1 MNIEN
6 TRHLL
11 TWLWSK
17 FPNSKTLSDADRQA
31 TIVAYFDELWQY
43 SLEDVIAAARKAL
56 AAQPHFVPSAPEIA
70 HYCTKTID
78 YQKYLPREY
87 AQLEKALAD
96 VESRIEAFQFY
107 QTDEAVLHEFNMHVC
122 CYPGKLSPEL
132 QKERDELKA
141 RCDADFDKQQAHD
154 AKYHQLVSESQELRE
169 KIGDMYASAYDA
181 AFKAYDTA
189 QRKLAAPDLK
199 KLGIPQPQLAL
210 EG

>member
-1 MNIEN
+1 MNIEQ

-17 FPNSKTLSDADRQA
+17 FPNSKALADADKQT

-43 SLEDVIAAARKAL
+43 ALEDVIAAARKAL

-78 YQKYLPREY
+78 YQRFLPREY

-96 VESRIEAFQFY
+96 AEAKY
-107 QTDEAVLHEFNMHVC
+107 QAFEVYSANSDILHDYNMHVC
-122 CYPGKLSPEL
+122 CYPGQLPPEL
-132 QKERDELKA
+132 QKERDELQAKRNAEFRKSEASFAENDRLRAA
-141 RCDADFDKQQAHD
+141 RDAISNQMADM
-154 AKYHQLVSESQELRE
+154 VSQ
-169 KIGDMYASAYDA
+169 AYD
-181 AFKAYDTA
+181 KAYRAYIDT
-189 QRKLAAPDLK
+189 QRQLAAPDLK

>member
-1 MNIEN
+1 MNIEQ

-17 FPNSKTLSDADRQA
+17 FPNSKALADADKQT
-31 TIVAYFDELWQY
+31 TIFAYFDELWQY

-96 VESRIEAFQFY
+96 AEAKY
-107 QTDEAVLHEFNMHVC
+107 QAFEVYSVNSDILHEFNMHVF
-122 CYPGKLSPEL
+122 CYPGNLTPEL
-132 QKERDELKA
+132 QKERDELQAKRDA
-141 RCDADFDKQQAHD
+141 EFSKSEASFAENDRLRAACDVISNQMA
-154 AKYHQLVSESQELRE
+154 EMMSQ
-169 KIGDMYASAYDA
+169 AYD
-181 AFKAYDTA
+181 KAYRAYTDT
-189 QRKLAAPDLK
+189 QRKLAIPDLK

-210 EG
+210 EE

>member
-1 MNIEN
+1 MNIEQ
-6 TRHLL
+6 TRRLL

-17 FPNSKTLSDADRQA
+17 FPNSKALADADKQT

-43 SLEDVIAAARKAL
+43 SLEDVIAGARKAL

-78 YQKYLPREY
+78 VEKYLPREY

-107 QTDEAVLHEFNMHVC
+107 RTDEAILHEFNMHVC
-122 CYPGKLSPEL
+122 YYPGKLSPEH
-132 QKERDELKA
+132 QKERDELQAK
-141 RCDADFDKQQAHD
+141 RDAEFHKYEESK
-154 AKYHQLVSESQELRE
+154 AKYKSLCANRETISNRMAELLSQA
-169 KIGDMYASAYDA
+169 YNAAFSAY
-181 AFKAYDTA
+181 TNT

-199 KLGIPQPQLAL
+199 SLGIPQPQLAL